1 MEEAEVPTEHLHET
15 LQEKAHESHGGGH
28 EGASWIAAA
37 ALSSA
42 LLAVLAAVSALLSGH
57 HANEAMVDQMKA
69 TDTWAFYQAKG
80 IKASVLRTKDETL
93 VALGKTAPVEDEQH
107 VAKYEAEQTEIQR
120 DAQEKESSSA
130 EHLRRHNAL
139 ARVVTLYQVGIAIAA
154 IAVISRK
161 RALWFFSLLMGL
173 VASVLFVLGAV

>member
-1 MEEAEVPTEHLHET
+1 MSPSGAVIGAPFSYAAGYGAAEGLHLGFSPVT
-15 LQEKAHESHGGGH
+15 QT
-28 EGASWIAAA
+28 
-37 ALSSA
+37 
-42 LLAVLAAVSALLSGH
+42 LAAVSALLSGH
-57 HANEAMVDQMKA
+57 HANEAMVEQMKA
-69 TDTWAFYQAKG
+69 TDTWAYYQAKG

-93 VALGKTAPVEDEQH
+93 VALGKTPPAEDEQH
-107 VAKYEAEQTEIQR
+107 VVKYEAEQTDIER
-120 DAQEKESSSA
+120 DAREKEAASA

-173 VASVLFVLGAV
+173 VATVLFALAAL

>member
-1 MEEAEVPTEHLHET
+1 MEEAEVPTEQLHET
-15 LQEKAHESHGGGH
+15 LQEKAHETHGGDH
-28 EGASWIAAA
+28 HGASWIAAA

-57 HANEAMVDQMKA
+57 HANEAMVDQMQA
-69 TDTWAFYQAKG
+69 TDTWAYYQAKG

-93 VALGKTAPVEDEQH
+93 VALGKEAPAEDEQH
-107 VAKYEAEQTEIQR
+107 VAKYEAEQTEIERQAR
-120 DAQEKESSSA
+120 EKESSSA
-130 EHLRRHNAL
+130 EHLRHHNAL